1 MHPIQMI
8 ICSGRVDALRL
19 ESMPDPFPGI
29 VRRNNQVV
37 GDIGPMIWLCAK
49 VEVLLSKKSCA
60 LPSVV
65 VQIR

>member
-1 MHPIQMI
+1 MI
-8 ICSGRVDALRL
+8 ICLERADALRL